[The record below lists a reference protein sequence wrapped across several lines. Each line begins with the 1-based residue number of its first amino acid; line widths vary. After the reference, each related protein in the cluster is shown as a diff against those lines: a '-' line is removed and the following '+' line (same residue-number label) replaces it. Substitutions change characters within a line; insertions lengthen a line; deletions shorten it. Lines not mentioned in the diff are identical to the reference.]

1 MKPVQSGAAVATA
14 TRPLPGPRA
23 PKPEVATSAVGLTN
37 ELRPAAGRDRGGVA
51 QGPGPDRAQ
60 TPAAAPAERAAPRV
74 DEPTLTALADE
85 ITTLARTHH
94 LTFYFLGGKLVLER
108 LFSGS
113 VASWQQRGPKH
124 VALTR
129 LVVKLDERG
138 IDRTTLGRAVGT
150 YLMLS
155 RQGGFEDLKRLTFTH
170 VRLLLPLS
178 KARQDE
184 LVARVES
191 EGLSVTQL
199 KEVIAALPE
208 APEKRPKL
216 AARLLRHTRAL
227 ASDQSI
233 FTEVED
239 APELTDEVLEEVFE
253 KLTVTTQRCQAL
265 LARVTEQR
273 ARRRPW
279 EARSGS
285 G

>member
-1 MKPVQSGAAVATA
+1 MKPAQSGAAVATA
-14 TRPLPGPRA
+14 ARRRAGPRGAEPAVATPVVDLTNHLPPGAPTSAAGVVQRPGPGPR
-23 PKPEVATSAVGLTN
+23 PSPG
-37 ELRPAAGRDRGGVA
+37 AAEA
-51 QGPGPDRAQ
+51 
-60 TPAAAPAERAAPRV
+60 AAPRV
-74 DEPTLTALADE
+74 DGSIISALAQE
-85 ITTLARTHH
+85 ISTLARTHH
-94 LTFYFLGGKLVLER
+94 LTFYFTVGALVLER

-113 VASWQQRGPKH
+113 VAHWQQRGPKH

-155 RQGGFEDLKRLTFTH
+155 RRGGFEDLQRLTYSH

-178 KARQDE
+178 TARQDE
-184 LVARVES
+184 LVARVEG
-191 EGLSVTQL
+191 EHLSLAQL

-208 APEKRPKL
+208 APEKRPSL
-216 AARLLRHTRAL
+216 ASRLLRHTRAL
-227 ASDQSI
+227 AADPSI
-233 FTEVED
+233 FAEVED
-239 APELTDEVLEEVFE
+239 APELSDEVLDEVFE